1 MTDKQF
7 CSIFLDALSN
17 EGASREAFVSDW
29 TLSSIWDDDDN
40 QDIPEER
47 IAEIGGIWDVAHL
60 TICDIRQYTGLSQA
74 KFATRFCIPRRS
86 IEDWESGA
94 RHCPD
99 YLRLLLAQAVGLYND
114 RRFCSPINS
123 RHAD

>member
-7 CSIFLDALSN
+7 YSIFSDALSD
-17 EGASREAFVSDW
+17 EGASRESFVSDW
-29 TLSSIWDDDDN
+29 ALSSIWGDDDN
-40 QDIPEER
+40 SDILEER

-60 TICDIRQYTGLSQA
+60 TIYDIRQHTGLSQA

-94 RHCPD
+94 RKCPD
-99 YLRLLLAQAVGLYND
+99 YLRLLLAQTVGLYND
-114 RRFCSPINS
+114 RRICSPINS
-123 RHAD
+123 HHAD

>member
-7 CSIFLDALSN
+7 YSIFSDALSN

-29 TLSSIWDDDDN
+29 ALSSIWDDDG
-40 QDIPEER
+40 QDIPEDR
-47 IAEIGGIWDVAHL
+47 IAEIGDIWDVAPL
-60 TICDIRQYTGLSQA
+60 TIGDIRQHTGLSQA

-94 RHCPD
+94 RKCPD

-114 RRFCSPINS
+114 RRFCGSINY

>member
-7 CSIFLDALSN
+7 YSIFSDALSN
-17 EGASREAFVSDW
+17 ESASREAFVSDW
-29 TLSSIWDDDDN
+29 ALSSIWDDG
-40 QDIPEER
+40 QDIPEDR
-47 IAEIGGIWDVAHL
+47 IAEIGDIWDVAHL

-94 RHCPD
+94 RKCPD
-99 YLRLLLAQAVGLYND
+99 YLRLLLAQTVGLYND
-114 RRFCSPINS
+114 RRICSPINS
-123 RHAD
+123 HHAD

>member
-7 CSIFLDALSN
+7 CSIFSDALSN

-29 TLSSIWDDDDN
+29 ALSSIWEDDT
-40 QDIPEER
+40 QDIPNER
-47 IAEIGGIWDVAHL
+47 ITEIGDVWDVAHL

-114 RRFCSPINS
+114 CRFCDQINS
-123 RHAD
+123 RYAD

>member
-7 CSIFLDALSN
+7 YNIFSDALSN
-17 EGASREAFVSDW
+17 EGAPREAFVSDW
-29 TLSSIWDDDDN
+29 ALSSIWDDG
-40 QDIPEER
+40 QDIPEDR
-47 IAEIGGIWDVAHL
+47 IAEIGDIWDVAHL
-60 TICDIRQYTGLSQA
+60 TICDIRQHTGLSQA
-74 KFATRFCIPRRS
+74 KFAIRFCIPRRS

-94 RHCPD
+94 RKCPD

-114 RRFCSPINS
+114 RRFCGSINY